1 MMRDL
6 RFSTAVLAIAVL
18 LSSCSHSS
26 SNTEAQQT
34 QENFGV
40 RMAKLNLWRE
50 AMFRFQ
56 RAVDIS
62 PGDAMAHNNLAVAF
76 EANGDFEKARR
87 EYLEAL
93 KLDKSNQYIQKNY
106 SRFVEFTSRNKKRT
120 PKTTTPASA
129 TVAPIPPPAGVGM
142 PAMNNPPGTMGPGDV
157 TQRPE
162 GAQPIPLPAPPS
174 SGPSDQPKPP
184 TPPHGGA

>member
-6 RFSTAVLAIAVL
+6 RFPTAVLAIAVL

-26 SNTEAQQT
+26 PTADSPRD

-40 RMAKLNLWRE
+40 KMAQMNLWRE

-56 RAVDIS
+56 RAVETS
-62 PGDAMAHNNLAVAF
+62 PNDAMAHSNLAVAY

-93 KLDKSNQYIQKNY
+93 KLDKGNQYIQKNY

-120 PKTTTPASA
+120 PAKAASSTAPASPA
-129 TVAPIPPPAGVGM
+129 APPPTATATQP
-142 PAMNNPPGTMGPGDV
+142 PAPNTPPDTMAPPPTAPGLPQPAAPNPPV
-157 TQRPE
+157 
-162 GAQPIPLPAPPS
+162 
-174 SGPSDQPKPP
+174 
-184 TPPHGGA
+184 PPHGGV